1 MHNPNSAAVVIW
13 KMSFDCESV
22 TITFS
27 YNFVALL
34 ENLLSVEFLTL
45 RVISKYM

>member
-13 KMSFDCESV
+13 KMSFDCEPV

-45 RVISKYM
+45 RVISKHM